1 MTAIITESK
10 IIELF
15 CMAGVLY
22 TFFDIMIAKYAFN
35 STTKRLRHSASAMAK
50 AESTTIM
57 IHRQYC
63 CFRLFRYSLFFD
75 AHRQPNDTVNSTAC
89 RLAQGYATLTQ
100 RTEAATLKRNAEA
113 VHTTRMFCPGI
124 SLTICY

>member
-35 STTKRLRHSASAMAK
+35 STTERLRHSASAM
-50 AESTTIM
+50 
-57 IHRQYC
+57 
-63 CFRLFRYSLFFD
+63 
-75 AHRQPNDTVNSTAC
+75 
-89 RLAQGYATLTQ
+89 
-100 RTEAATLKRNAEA
+100 
-113 VHTTRMFCPGI
+113 
-124 SLTICY
+124 

>member
-15 CMAGVLY
+15 CMAGDLY

-57 IHRQYC
+57 IH
-63 CFRLFRYSLFFD
+63 
-75 AHRQPNDTVNSTAC
+75 
-89 RLAQGYATLTQ
+89 
-100 RTEAATLKRNAEA
+100 
-113 VHTTRMFCPGI
+113 
-124 SLTICY
+124 